1 MFKRILFFCALLI
14 EASIV
19 FGQQDHFLF
28 FQSDASKQ
36 FYVRMNDKVFPA
48 SPAGHLTISS
58 LKDST
63 YNIYIGVPGRQ
74 SSEQQFRVSTNKRDR
89 GFQVRNAGE
98 ANCTLFDFI
107 SLELIRPVNSTAT
120 SGTGGVRKT
129 DSFAELMASVVSDS
143 AVLYTSVTP
152 EEPKTEVVRRD
163 SQATKASLVQKE
175 SSGSK
180 DSTVVSTVKRA
191 DTMIATSGR
200 GDSVGIVQVQKPVR
214 DTLQKVDA
222 SKKDTALVQTG
233 VSDSTKSKKADIANK
248 VVEKK
253 APDTASKAALV
264 SDSIKSKN
272 ADIANKVTDKKT
284 PDTVSKVAVVSDSTK
299 SKNGDMANKVV
310 EKKAPDTAS
319 KVAVVNDSTK
329 SKNANIG
336 NEVVDKKALDTASK
350 VAVVSDS
357 TKSKNADI
365 GNEVVEK
372 KALDTASQIASVKRP
387 DSSLTQQTTGDN
399 STAVVKAGRDAAVAI
414 QDQTAPS
421 VITQRPK
428 QVPRL
433 LTHVD
438 AMDGKRL
445 RYTDSAGTDTIE
457 IFIPVDTATTTAVK
471 DSPATA
477 TSKDSVSGKRTMA
490 NDAAD
495 SARKHSVRNA
505 KLAVPNSDCTATATD
520 ADVDKLRVKMLAVG
534 SDDDRIVVARK
545 QLRLKCLTTRQ
556 VRALSEL
563 FPLDEGRYKFFDA
576 AYAFVTDTFNFR
588 ELESDLK
595 DEYYRNRFRA
605 MLRN

>member
-19 FGQQDHFLF
+19 FGQQDHFFF

-163 SQATKASLVQKE
+163 SQATKASLVQKQ

-180 DSTVVSTVKRA
+180 DSTVKRA
-191 DTMIATSGR
+191 DTTIATSGR
-200 GDSVGIVQVQKPVR
+200 ADSVGIVQAQKPVR

-222 SKKDTALVQTG
+222 NKKDTALVQTG
-233 VSDSTKSKKADIANK
+233 VSDSTKSKSADIANK
-248 VVEKK
+248 VMEKK
-253 APDTASKAALV
+253 APDTASNAALV

-299 SKNGDMANKVV
+299 SKNANIENEVV
-310 EKKAPDTAS
+310 EKKALDTAS
-319 KVAVVNDSTK
+319 KVALVSDSIK
-329 SKNANIG
+329 SKIAEIANKLV
-336 NEVVDKKALDTASK
+336 EKKTLDTVSK

-365 GNEVVEK
+365 ANKVVEK

-387 DSSLTQQTTGDN
+387 DSSLAQQTTGDS
-399 STAVVKAGRDAAVAI
+399 STAVVKAARDTSVAR
-414 QDQTAPS
+414 QDQTPPS

-457 IFIPVDTATTTAVK
+457 IFIPVDTATATAVK
-471 DSPATA
+471 DTPATA
-477 TSKDSVSGKRTMA
+477 SSKDSVSGKRTKA

-495 SARKHSVRNA
+495 SARKDSVRSA

-595 DEYYRNRFRA
+595 DEYYKNRFRA